1 MISVLKIA
9 FVRKRTAIILVG
21 LLAVALIVAAYFIR
35 REKQVVV
42 IDPWEAVPADA
53 FFIVETHDFPELLTR
68 VTDPSGILPGL
79 SGMDWA
85 SSLVRSASDID
96 SVTGG
101 REVRELISNRRIII
115 SFHVAGQGRSV
126 PLVVMN
132 TGPAFT
138 ARKLSAL
145 CSQSGGTVT
154 DKRDLGGTRTFTVA
168 YSRGGKQKMIYMALT
183 SGIIIITPSEELLK
197 NALDNRSSGS
207 DIRQQQGF
215 SAVVN
220 SAGKE
225 ADNLFLLFRN
235 LPGFVRSFIDPE
247 DIAAVTSL
255 AVAGGGDLSV
265 TEDGVVVSGF
275 LATAAAGTGADRIR
289 DISPAECGVHE
300 LLPRTTLSY
309 RTVMRRA
316 ELTGET
322 VTDPASINAT
332 DLALALSPYTGTE
345 VTEAIIGIGE
355 GEERVRVFRM
365 TDRQSAERVLRE
377 RLTAKYRSMGLR
389 ESHFVA
395 STQGADGEE
404 AVLLRM
410 PFAGVAT
417 ILAGTD
423 KSQAKDE
430 WVTFARSYMIFS
442 GSPEVLARV
451 LRESDNENTLIN
463 YPAFRAM
470 EKTMP
475 TKSSFLFW
483 SSGSALRSLIS
494 GFLTPAASA
503 KIDEDALSRITDV
516 AISLTPSN
524 ELIYTSLSLRYEA
537 GERRQG
543 TIPGT
548 GVGAGAAT
556 GTVAGEGAGATAG
569 EEAGAALVAA
579 GATGA
584 DATGVRASS
593 AMPDAAS
600 LKLLWKVKLEAE
612 PVIRPFLFTNH
623 NTGATEIFIQDNN
636 NNVYLISASGKI
648 LWKAAIRE
656 KITGEIFMIDYYRN
670 GKLQLLFAGSEYLHL
685 IDRNGNYVDK
695 YPVRMRSP
703 ATNSLVVFDYENN
716 KDYRLFVAGEDRKVY
731 AYDRSGS
738 PVRGWNLFTARGK
751 VSDPVAFFRVRGK
764 DYLFVSDDQ
773 AVYVLDRTGNIR
785 VAHQEP
791 LVKAPGSTARLSGGD
806 DPAILFSA
814 PDGATVRLHFD
825 GTVTRDTVTGLT
837 AAQRSEFTDID
848 GDNMTDRL
856 TLDRGILR
864 AIDSKGSE
872 IWRYASGGVNLT
884 GPFML
889 STGSDEKK
897 TAIYDAGRGMIHLI
911 GRNGKPVTGFP
922 LRAGPVFNTGK
933 VTSKSTWNLIVS
945 ENEFY
950 LCNYELPG
958 GTK

>member
-1 MISVLKIA
+1 MSVPKIT
-9 FVRKRTAIILVG
+9 FVRKRTGIILVG
-21 LLAVALIVAAYFIR
+21 LLAVALIVAAYLIR

-53 FFIVETHDFPELLTR
+53 FFIVETQDFPELLTR
-68 VTDPSGILPGL
+68 VTDPSGILAGL
-79 SGMDWA
+79 SGMEWA

-101 REVRELISNRRIII
+101 REVRELISNRRMII
-115 SFHVAGQGRSV
+115 SFHVAGQGWPV
-126 PLVVMN
+126 PLAVMN

-138 ARKLSAL
+138 ARRLSSL

-154 DKRDLGGTRTFTVA
+154 DKRDLGGTRTFTVTF
-168 YSRGGKQKMIYMALT
+168 SGGSKQKMIYMALT
-183 SGIIIITPSEELLK
+183 SGIIMITPSEVLLK
-197 NALDNRSSGS
+197 NALDNRSAGS
-207 DIRQQQGF
+207 DIRHQQGF
-215 SAVVN
+215 SPVVN

-225 ADNLFLLFRN
+225 ADNLFVLFRN
-235 LPGFVRSFIDPE
+235 LSGFIRSFIDPE

-265 TEDGVVVSGF
+265 AEDGVLVSGF
-275 LATAAAGTGADRIR
+275 MTTAGAGTGADRVR
-289 DISPAECGVHE
+289 DAAPAECGVHE
-300 LLPRTTLSY
+300 LLPHSTLSY

-316 ELTGET
+316 ALTGET
-322 VTDPASINAT
+322 ATDPASINAT

-345 VTEAIIGIGE
+345 VTEALIASGE

-365 TDRQSAERVLRE
+365 TDRQAAERVLKE

-395 STQGADGEE
+395 SAREADGEE

-423 KSQAKDE
+423 RSQAKDE

-463 YPAFRAM
+463 DPAFRAM

-483 SSGSALRSLIS
+483 SSGSVLRSLIS
-494 GFLTPAASA
+494 GYLTPAAAA
-503 KIDEDALSRITDV
+503 KINEDALSGITGV
-516 AISLTPSN
+516 AVSLTPSN
-524 ELIYTSLSLRYEA
+524 DMIYTSLSLRYEA
-537 GERRQG
+537 GERQ
-543 TIPGT
+543 PGIT
-548 GVGAGAAT
+548 SGAG
-556 GTVAGEGAGATAG
+556 VQTA
-569 EEAGAALVAA
+569 
-579 GATGA
+579 
-584 DATGVRASS
+584 

-612 PVIRPFLFTNH
+612 PVIKPFLFTNH
-623 NTGATEIFIQDNN
+623 NTGATEIFIQDANN
-636 NNVYLISASGKI
+636 NIYLISSSGKI

-695 YPVRMRSP
+695 YPVRMRS
-703 ATNSLVVFDYENN
+703 AASNSLVVFDYENN
-716 KDYRLFVAGEDRKVY
+716 KDYRYFIAGDDRKVY

-738 PVRGWNLFTARGK
+738 PVRGWNLFTTKGK

-791 LVKAPGSTARLSGGD
+791 LVKASGSTARLSGGD
-806 DPAILFSA
+806 DPAIIFSA

-825 GTVTRDTVTGLT
+825 GTVTRDTVMGLT
-837 AAQRSEFTDID
+837 AAHRSEFAEID

-856 TLDRGILR
+856 TLDRGMLR
-864 AIDSKGSE
+864 VIDNKGRE
-872 IWRYASGGVNLT
+872 MWRYTPGGVNLT

-889 STGSDEKK
+889 STGSDEKRI
-897 TAIYDAGRGMIHLI
+897 AIYDTGREMLHLI

-922 LRAGPVFNTGK
+922 LRSGPLFSTGR
-933 VTSKSTWNLIVS
+933 VTNKSIWNLIVT
-945 ENEFY
+945 ENESY

-958 GTK
+958 STN